1 MLRKYVRNEGIM
13 KAEAGVK
20 MSKLNRILRVAFLLP
35 CVMVVLMLGGC
46 GSDVTVTAEQND
58 LIAEYIAGT
67 LMKYSY
73 ENEWKYIKLNDN
85 ITNFQRPSGSGSV
98 VNGSGSSSSQN
109 TQNIQNNPVKPSQ
122 LPGNSGQSNGIS
134 GGSMSD
140 LASALMLDGITISY
154 SGCTVTKSYPE
165 GSDILSVRAT
175 NGRDIAAVEFNLK
188 NTSNAAVVCNTA
200 PLGAVM
206 KLSVNNAAGVTEYA
220 TMLKND
226 LNTLSGVTIAP
237 GENFKAVVLFMV
249 PEGSADNITSL
260 ELTISG
266 QGVKASKITLK

>member
-1 MLRKYVRNEGIM
+1 M
-13 KAEAGVK
+13 KAEAGVN
-20 MSKLNRILRVAFLLP
+20 MSKLNRILRIAFLLP